1 MASVMRAWTSAYES
15 DMLWWSY
22 GGLNLVGIGIFTS
35 VHRGVVFIGLTN
47 TPPGDGVWSTGM
59 RLKRIDIAAVAQH
72 IQS

>member
-1 MASVMRAWTSAYES
+1 MASVMQASTSAYKS

-47 TPPGDGVWSTGM
+47 TLPGDGVWGTGTYV
-59 RLKRIDIAAVAQH
+59 RSVVQR
-72 IQS
+72 